1 MKNVDIISKSRD
13 LLDGKWLPAIGLV
26 IIFSLLTSLPNR
38 LDDNL
43 SFLSIVIGGP
53 LNLGLAMFFQKVV
66 RGQNSG
72 IENLFDGFR
81 NYLQST
87 VAFILTLVVV
97 AIGFL
102 LLIIPGI
109 IMAMGLSQTFFI
121 MADDDNISGIDA
133 MKKSW
138 EMMDG
143 FKMKYFLLSLIHIGM
158 ALLGILA
165 LVVGIFYA
173 LPIIYN
179 SMALFYDKLK
189 MKEL

>member
-1 MKNVDIISKSRD
+1 MNNLDIISKSRD
-13 LLDGKWLPAIGLV
+13 LLSGKWIPAIAVV
-26 IIFSLLTSLPNR
+26 IIFSLISSLPNR
-38 LDDNL
+38 VNENL
-43 SFLSIVIGGP
+43 SFIGLILGGP
-53 LNLGLAMFFQKVV
+53 LNLGLAIFFQRTV
-66 RGQNSG
+66 RGQQSG
-72 IENLFDGFR
+72 IENLFDGFS

-87 VAFILTLVVV
+87 IAFILVIVVV
-97 AIGFL
+97 CIGFV

-109 IMAMGLSQTFFI
+109 MMAMGLSQTFFI
-121 MADDDNISGIDA
+121 MADDNKISGIDA

-143 FKMKYFLLSLIHIGM
+143 YKMKYFLLSLIHIGM
-158 ALLGILA
+158 MILGMLA
-165 LVVGIFYA
+165 LIVGIFYA

>member
-53 LNLGLAMFFQKVV
+53 LNLGLAMFFQKTV

-87 VAFILTLVVV
+87 IAFILTLIVVC
-97 AIGFL
+97 IGFI

-121 MADDDNISGIDA
+121 MADDDNISGVDA

-143 FKMKYFLLSLIHIGM
+143 FKMKYFLLSLIHMGM
-158 ALLGILA
+158 MILGILA
-165 LVVGIFYA
+165 LVVGVFYA